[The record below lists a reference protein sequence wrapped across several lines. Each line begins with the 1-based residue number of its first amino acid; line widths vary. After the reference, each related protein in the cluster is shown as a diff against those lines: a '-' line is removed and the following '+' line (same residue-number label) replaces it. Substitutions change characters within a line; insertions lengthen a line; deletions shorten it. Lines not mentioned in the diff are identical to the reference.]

1 MRFRIDG
8 VHTSVNAAPRSACA
22 TSACGG
28 RPVGNR
34 LSYVRPII
42 VPLGGFLGSGKT
54 TLILAASRV
63 LKGRGV
69 RVAAILNDQGN
80 NLVDTEF
87 VSANGIAADQVTG
100 GCFCCRFS
108 ELIDAA
114 ERLRAWSPD
123 VIFAEAVGSC
133 TDISA
138 TTLQPLKLYY
148 SQQVRL
154 APYTVLMDPERAHE
168 LGRSDAGS
176 DLSFLFQTQI
186 DEADLVCFN
195 KVDRHSEFPNITGA
209 PVRYLSALTG
219 QGVAEWL
226 DEVLAGEVPSGGRIL
241 DIDYERY
248 ARAEAALAW
257 LNCSAS
263 VKLDPPLSPALLI
276 GPLLD
281 ELRHALAAEGLRIVH
296 LKLSDDSACG
306 YLKASIVSSGEEPLV
321 HGMLDASPAELHQ
334 LLLNV
339 RAEGDPATLQ
349 RIVEEKLATL
359 PGEIEFGNMQCF
371 SPAPPKPEHR
381 MASVATA
388 AAEGIQT

>member
-1 MRFRIDG
+1 
-8 VHTSVNAAPRSACA
+8 VRS
-22 TSACGG
+22 
-28 RPVGNR
+28 
-34 LSYVRPII
+34 II

-63 LKGRGV
+63 LQRRGM
-69 RVAAILNDQGN
+69 RAAAILNDQGQ

-87 VSANGIAADQVTG
+87 VGANGIAADQVTG

-108 ELIDAA
+108 ELVDAA
-114 ERLRAWSPD
+114 KRLRAHSPE

-148 SQQVRL
+148 SREFRL
-154 APYTVLMDPERAHE
+154 APYTVLVDAARARE
-168 LGRSDAGS
+168 VDRSPDLG
-176 DLSFLFQTQI
+176 FLFRTQI
-186 DEADLVCFN
+186 DEADLICFT
-195 KVDRHSEFPNITGA
+195 KTDRHNEFPNIAGA

-226 DEVLAGEVPSGGRIL
+226 DEVLAGEIPTGSKIL

-257 LNCSAS
+257 LNCSAT
-263 VKLDPPLSPALLI
+263 VKLDPALSPALLI
-276 GPLLD
+276 GPFL
-281 ELRHALAAEGLRIVH
+281 EEMQRALIVEGLRIVH
-296 LKLSDDSACG
+296 LKLADDSPSG
-306 YLKASIVSSGEEPLV
+306 YLKASVVSNGEEPAV
-321 HGMLDASPAELHQ
+321 HGMLDASPAEVHQ

-339 RAEGDPATLQ
+339 RAEGDPATLR
-349 RIVEEKLATL
+349 RIVEEQLAKL
-359 PGEIEFGNMQCF
+359 PGKIEVRNMQCF

-381 MASVATA
+381 MASVAPQGMRA
-388 AAEGIQT
+388 

>member
-1 MRFRIDG
+1 M
-8 VHTSVNAAPRSACA
+8 
-22 TSACGG
+22 
-28 RPVGNR
+28 RPV
-34 LSYVRPII
+34 I

-108 ELIDAA
+108 ELMDAA
-114 ERLRAWSPD
+114 ERLRAYSPD

-148 SQQVRL
+148 SRQFRL
-154 APYTVLMDPERAHE
+154 APYTVLIDPGRARE
-168 LGRSDAGS
+168 LGATEASS
-176 DLSFLFQTQI
+176 DLSFLFRTQM
-186 DEADLVCFN
+186 DEADLICFT
-195 KVDRHSEFPNITGA
+195 KVDRHSEFPDIAGV

-226 DEVLAGEVPSGGRIL
+226 EEVLACEIPSGGRIL
-241 DIDYERY
+241 EIDYARY

-281 ELRHALAAEGLRIVH
+281 DLRKALTAGGLRIVH
-296 LKLSDDSACG
+296 LKLSDDSASG
-306 YLKASIVSSGEEPLV
+306 YLKASSVNHEEEPLV

-339 RAEGDPATLQ
+339 RAEGDPGALQ
-349 RIVEEKLATL
+349 RMVEAQLAKL
-359 PGEIEFGNMQCF
+359 PGKVELGNMQCF

-388 AAEGIQT
+388 AAEGI

>member
-1 MRFRIDG
+1 M
-8 VHTSVNAAPRSACA
+8 SE
-22 TSACGG
+22 
-28 RPVGNR
+28 
-34 LSYVRPII
+34 RPII

-63 LKGRGV
+63 LKERGL
-69 RVAAILNDQGN
+69 RAAAVLNDQGHS
-80 NLVDTEF
+80 LVDTEF
-87 VSANGIAADQVTG
+87 VGSNGIAADQVTG

-114 ERLRAWSPD
+114 ERLRKYSPD

-148 SQQVRL
+148 SEQFRL
-154 APYTVLMDPERAHE
+154 APYTVVIDPERARE
-168 LGRSDAGS
+168 LDLSDATS
-176 DLSFLFQTQI
+176 DLSFLFRTQI
-186 DEADLVCFN
+186 DEADLLCFN
-195 KVDRHSEFPNITGA
+195 KVDRHSEFPNIAGA
-209 PVRYLSALTG
+209 PVRYISALTG

-226 DEVLAGEVPSGGRIL
+226 DEVLAGEVPAGGRIL

-257 LNCSAS
+257 LNCSVT
-263 VKLDPPLSPALLI
+263 VKLETPLSPALLI

-281 ELRHALAAEGLRIVH
+281 EMQRALTADGLRVVH
-296 LKLSDDSACG
+296 LKLSDDSASG
-306 YLKASIVSSGEEPLV
+306 YLKASIISNGADPVV
-321 HGMLDASPAELHQ
+321 HGMLDASPAEFHQ

-349 RIVEEKLATL
+349 RIVEEQLAKL
-359 PGEIEFGNMQCF
+359 PGEIELGNMQCF

-381 MASVATA
+381 MASVA
-388 AAEGIQT
+388 AEGI

>member
-1 MRFRIDG
+1 M
-8 VHTSVNAAPRSACA
+8 SE
-22 TSACGG
+22 
-28 RPVGNR
+28 
-34 LSYVRPII
+34 RPIL

-54 TLILAASRV
+54 TLILAASRI
-63 LKGRGV
+63 LKERGM
-69 RVAAILNDQGN
+69 RAAAVLNDQGHS
-80 NLVDTEF
+80 LVDTEF
-87 VSANGIAADQVTG
+87 VGANGIAADQVTG

-114 ERLRAWSPD
+114 ERLRAHSPD

-148 SQQVRL
+148 SRQFRL
-154 APYTVLMDPERAHE
+154 APYTVLVDPERARE
-168 LGRSDAGS
+168 LDVENASADM
-176 DLSFLFQTQI
+176 SFLFRTQV
-186 DEADLVCFN
+186 DEADLLCFN
-195 KVDRHSEFPNITGA
+195 KVDRHSEFPNIAGA
-209 PVRYLSALTG
+209 PVRYISALTG

-226 DEVLAGEVPSGGRIL
+226 DEVLAGEVPAGGRIL

-257 LNCSAS
+257 LNCSVT
-263 VKLDPPLSPALLI
+263 VKLDAPLSPALLI

-281 ELRHALAAEGLRIVH
+281 EMQGALTGKDLRIVH
-296 LKLSDDSACG
+296 LKLSDDSPSG
-306 YLKASIVSSGEEPLV
+306 YLKASMVSNAEEPLV
-321 HGMLDASPAELHQ
+321 QGMLDASPAELHE

-349 RIVEEKLATL
+349 RIVEEQLVKL
-359 PGEIEFGNMQCF
+359 PGEIELRNMQCF

-381 MASVATA
+381 MASVA
-388 AAEGIQT
+388 AEGIQP

>member
-1 MRFRIDG
+1 M
-8 VHTSVNAAPRSACA
+8 SE
-22 TSACGG
+22 
-28 RPVGNR
+28 
-34 LSYVRPII
+34 RPII

-63 LKGRGV
+63 LKERGL
-69 RVAAILNDQGN
+69 RAAAVLNDQGHS
-80 NLVDTEF
+80 LVDTEF
-87 VSANGIAADQVTG
+87 VGSNGIAADQVTG

-114 ERLRAWSPD
+114 ERLRKYSPD

-148 SQQVRL
+148 SEQFRL
-154 APYTVLMDPERAHE
+154 APYTVLIDPERARE
-168 LGRSDAGS
+168 LDLSDATS
-176 DLSFLFQTQI
+176 DLSFLFRMQI
-186 DEADLVCFN
+186 DEADLLCFN
-195 KVDRHSEFPNITGA
+195 KVDRHSEFPNIAGA
-209 PVRYLSALTG
+209 PVRYISALTG

-226 DEVLAGEVPSGGRIL
+226 DEVLAGEVPAGGRIL

-257 LNCSAS
+257 LNCSVT
-263 VKLDPPLSPALLI
+263 VKLETPLSPALLI

-281 ELRHALAAEGLRIVH
+281 EMQRALTADGLRVVH
-296 LKLSDDSACG
+296 LKLSDDSASG
-306 YLKASIVSSGEEPLV
+306 YLKASIISNGAEPVV

-349 RIVEEKLATL
+349 RIVEEQLAKL
-359 PGEIEFGNMQCF
+359 PGEIELGNMQCF

-381 MASVATA
+381 MASVA
-388 AAEGIQT
+388 AEGI

>member
-1 MRFRIDG
+1 M
-8 VHTSVNAAPRSACA
+8 SE
-22 TSACGG
+22 
-28 RPVGNR
+28 
-34 LSYVRPII
+34 RPII

-63 LKGRGV
+63 LKERGL
-69 RVAAILNDQGN
+69 RAAAVLNDQGHS
-80 NLVDTEF
+80 LVDTEF
-87 VSANGIAADQVTG
+87 VGSNGIAADQVTG

-114 ERLRAWSPD
+114 ERLRKYSPD

-148 SQQVRL
+148 SHQFCL
-154 APYTVLMDPERAHE
+154 APYTVLIDPERARE
-168 LGRSDAGS
+168 LDLSDATS
-176 DLSFLFQTQI
+176 DLSFLFRMQI
-186 DEADLVCFN
+186 DEADLLCFN
-195 KVDRHSEFPNITGA
+195 KVDRHSEFPNIAGA
-209 PVRYLSALTG
+209 PVRYISALTG

-226 DEVLAGEVPSGGRIL
+226 DEVLAGEVPAGGRIL

-257 LNCSAS
+257 LNCSVT
-263 VKLDPPLSPALLI
+263 VKLETPLSPALLI

-281 ELRHALAAEGLRIVH
+281 EMQRALTADGLRVVH
-296 LKLSDDSACG
+296 LKLSDDSASG
-306 YLKASIVSSGEEPLV
+306 YLKASIISNGAEPVV
-321 HGMLDASPAELHQ
+321 HGMLDASPAEFHQ

-349 RIVEEKLATL
+349 RIVEEQLAKL
-359 PGEIEFGNMQCF
+359 PGEIELGNMQCF

-381 MASVATA
+381 MASVA
-388 AAEGIQT
+388 AEGI

>member
-1 MRFRIDG
+1 M
-8 VHTSVNAAPRSACA
+8 SE
-22 TSACGG
+22 
-28 RPVGNR
+28 
-34 LSYVRPII
+34 RPII

-63 LKGRGV
+63 LKERGL
-69 RVAAILNDQGN
+69 RAAAVLNDQGHS
-80 NLVDTEF
+80 LVDTEF
-87 VSANGIAADQVTG
+87 VGSNGIAADQVTG

-114 ERLRAWSPD
+114 ERLRKYSPD

-148 SQQVRL
+148 SHQFCL
-154 APYTVLMDPERAHE
+154 APYTVLIDPERARE
-168 LGRSDAGS
+168 LDLSDATS
-176 DLSFLFQTQI
+176 DLSFLFRMQI
-186 DEADLVCFN
+186 DEADLLCFN
-195 KVDRHSEFPNITGA
+195 KVDRHSEFPNIAGA
-209 PVRYLSALTG
+209 PVRYISALTG

-226 DEVLAGEVPSGGRIL
+226 DEVLAGEVPAGGRIL

-257 LNCSAS
+257 LNCSVT
-263 VKLDPPLSPALLI
+263 VKLETPLSPALLI

-281 ELRHALAAEGLRIVH
+281 EMQRALTADGLRVVH
-296 LKLSDDSACG
+296 LKLSDDSASG
-306 YLKASIVSSGEEPLV
+306 YLKASIISNGADPVV
-321 HGMLDASPAELHQ
+321 HGMLDASPAEFHQ

-349 RIVEEKLATL
+349 RIVEEQLAKL
-359 PGEIEFGNMQCF
+359 PGEIELGNMQCF

-381 MASVATA
+381 MASVA
-388 AAEGIQT
+388 AEGI